1 MAKNKKK
8 AEETRTSIDTLNDSL
23 TSLPAK
29 LKESRKIITT
39 ASIVVIV
46 IVVAILFYLFGI
58 RQPGINK
65 ANENIGLADRELI
78 VNGNDSLALDLYL
91 KTAESGYDAGNRARL
106 QAAILLYN
114 QGKYQEAINAVKDYS
129 ANDAIIGAAA
139 YSLKGDCYVMLDK
152 LPDAVSAFKDAID
165 RSDDNTYYTPL
176 FMMKLA
182 RVYEAQKN
190 YAEAEKL
197 YQQIID
203 DFPVY
208 SRDINTSIEKHLE
221 RAKLMQQK

>member
-8 AEETRTSIDTLNDSL
+8 AEETHTSIDTLNDSL

-29 LKESRKIITT
+29 LKESRKTITI
-39 ASIVVIV
+39 ASIVVVAIV
-46 IVVAILFYLFGI
+46 AVILFYLFGI

-65 ANENIGLADRELI
+65 ANENIGLADRELL

-91 KTAESGYDAGNRARL
+91 KTAENGYDAGNRARL

-114 QGKYQEAINAVKDYS
+114 QGKYQEALNVVKDYS
-129 ANDAIIGAAA
+129 AKDAIIGAAA

-152 LPDAVSAFKDAID
+152 LTDAISAFKDAID
-165 RSDDNTYYTPL
+165 QSDDNTYYTPL

-203 DFPVY
+203 DFPIY
-208 SRDINTSIEKHLE
+208 SRDINTSVEKQLE

>member
-8 AEETRTSIDTLNDSL
+8 AEETHTSIDTLNDSL
-23 TSLPAK
+23 TSLPTK
-29 LKESRKIITT
+29 LKESRKIITV

-46 IVVAILFYLFGI
+46 IVAAILFYLFGI
-58 RQPGINK
+58 RQPGISK

-78 VNGNDSLALDLYL
+78 VNGNDSLALNLYL
-91 KTAESGYDAGNRARL
+91 KTAENGYDAGNRARL
-106 QAAILLYN
+106 QAAIILYN
-114 QGKYQEAINAVKDYS
+114 QAKYEEALNAVKDYS

-165 RSDDNTYYTPL
+165 QSDDNTYYTPI

-208 SRDINTSIEKHLE
+208 SHDINTSIEKHLE

>member
-46 IVVAILFYLFGI
+46 IVAAILFYLFGI

-165 RSDDNTYYTPL
+165 RSDDNSYYTPL

>member
-46 IVVAILFYLFGI
+46 IVAAILFYLFGI